1 MTNMALNNYSSF
13 NALMQQLVLQ
23 PQPQHT
29 SREMKGEKKKSKK
42 IFIVININMY
52 VCMYVRMYVCMYL
65 FIHPRIQEILPRAAV
80 VSEAALC
87 ADRRYWLHVVSKPQH
102 SHVNNLHIYINIPLM
117 SCCLKAHVYY
127 IITVSDI
134 STVSECTKHL

>member
-1 MTNMALNNYSSF
+1 MTNMALDNYSSF

-23 PQPQHT
+23 PQPQYT

-87 ADRRYWLHVVSKPQH
+87 AGRR
-102 SHVNNLHIYINIPLM
+102 
-117 SCCLKAHVYY
+117 
-127 IITVSDI
+127 
-134 STVSECTKHL
+134 